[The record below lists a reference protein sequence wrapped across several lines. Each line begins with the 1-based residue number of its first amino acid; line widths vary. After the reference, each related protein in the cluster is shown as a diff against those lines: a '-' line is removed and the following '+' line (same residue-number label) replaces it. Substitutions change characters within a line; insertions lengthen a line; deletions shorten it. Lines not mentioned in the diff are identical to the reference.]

1 MCFSYSKFNLKKAI
15 EITQQTCFILGLGEV
30 IKVTSAPALQPS
42 VVAITG
48 PLIRILGDRFSAN
61 VKTAVLET
69 LAILLAKVGILLKQF
84 LPQLQTTFVKALND
98 PNRNVRLKSATA
110 LSFLIVI
117 HQRADP
123 LFTEL
128 HNMIKNQEEVALK

>member
-1 MCFSYSKFNLKKAI
+1 M
-15 EITQQTCFILGLGEV
+15 GEV

-69 LAILLAKVGILLKQF
+69 LASLLAKVGIMLKQF
-84 LPQLQTTFVKALND
+84 LPQLQTTFVKSLND

-110 LSFLIVI
+110 LSYLIVI